1 MTLLPRM
8 ICRMVLAQALGEYAA
23 MAAIAEA
30 ATRVSYQI
38 EEVIGAWGTEAL
50 LGFVA
55 AMVIWRLFARR

>member
-1 MTLLPRM
+1 
-8 ICRMVLAQALGEYAA
+8 MVLAQALGEYAA

-55 AMVIWRLFARR
+55 AMVIWRIFARR